1 MTTYQDPPL
10 HSRRAARQGERN
22 DDASA
27 TASESAERAIAAGTA
42 VPLRGHASDA
52 EPLNYATT
60 SRPPLPQYDGQNLR
74 PRRTVESADHAD
86 LPPAEAMPNQ
96 DLPNYRSRDYSP
108 EGRRS
113 QPSWGP
119 QYGGVGDDG
128 TVEFHTQGREDVP
141 VTVPENAQVAQ
152 VVEPAAVEPTVV
164 APMPAEP
171 TAAPVATEYHPE
183 HTMTRRELRALRE
196 AGLITDVTDLSQ
208 PIPVQLPAVGETAVE
223 TSVPEAPASQAP
235 NAVEQVV
242 VEQVAAEQ
250 IAEAPTAEDA
260 PVQVPA
266 PAASAFDALI
276 AEAPA
281 AVTPFADPIPLVA
294 PAPQGSTRLDSAL
307 AEFDALAAGREPL
320 LPVPDAPAP
329 VTGRRSAGPLLAD
342 DVVAHAEP
350 AVETAPEAPGAAEL
364 FPQPTPLPPSTE
376 GLSAF
381 DALFQPPSAAIPI
394 VVALPVDAEVEHHD
408 VVEAE
413 IEPEPAAEAA
423 APSTDAE
430 PRQIDP
436 LLTAPAPQGAP
447 ALVPPPPSYPTPV
460 DLPAPPATPSAVVAS
475 SNPFFVAAPP
485 QSPAVESPTIGA
497 SALEQPPVERPV
509 MHHPST
515 EQAVDA
521 TVGHWSTQAEI
532 DDAEQSNETTISRSV
547 GAGNTAITTSA
558 LVLPSVPDDAFGGP
572 LGDNGEI
579 LLTGSISLP
588 ESLSSLG
595 AHPSQ
600 LDESDLDHLLDPGDL
615 QVANTDSTPV
625 RAIRAVS
632 THTAS
637 GGIISPMKPKGT
649 RGFTILIIAASAMAV
664 VVVGLLV
671 AGLVSGTL

>member
-10 HSRRAARQGERN
+10 HSRRAARQGERA
-22 DDASA
+22 DAENTMSSA
-27 TASESAERAIAAGTA
+27 DRAIAAGTA
-42 VPLRGHASDA
+42 VPLNGHPSDA

-86 LPPAEAMPNQ
+86 LPPTEALPNQ
-96 DLPNYRSRDYSP
+96 DPPSYRSRDYSP

-113 QPSWGP
+113 APTWGP

-128 TVEFHTQGREDVP
+128 TVEFHTQGRENVP
-141 VTVPENAQVAQ
+141 VTIPENASAAHD
-152 VVEPAAVEPTVV
+152 VEPAA
-164 APMPAEP
+164 AEP
-171 TAAPVATEYHPE
+171 AALPSSAVGVSAPEPNMPEPITPVVEYHPE

-208 PIPVQLPAVGETAVE
+208 PIPVPLP
-223 TSVPEAPASQAP
+223 APASLEVVPHA
-235 NAVEQVV
+235 V
-242 VEQVAAEQ
+242 VEPGAGA
-250 IAEAPTAEDA
+250 
-260 PVQVPA
+260 PA
-266 PAASAFDALI
+266 PEAAALEEPAFEEPASVESVF
-276 AEAPA
+276 EAPA
-281 AVTPFADPIPLVA
+281 AVAPIADPIPLVA
-294 PAPQGSTRLDSAL
+294 PAPQTSTRLDSAL
-307 AEFDALAAGREPL
+307 AEFDALAAGREPII
-320 LPVPDAPAP
+320 PEPDAPVP
-329 VTGRRSAGPLLAD
+329 VTGRRAAAPLPAD
-342 DVVAHAEP
+342 DFVVAPEVSTSTP
-350 AVETAPEAPGAAEL
+350 SEAPSAAEL
-364 FPQPTPLPPSTE
+364 FPQPEPLPPSTE

-413 IEPEPAAEAA
+413 IEPEPVQELT
-423 APSTDAE
+423 APSL
-430 PRQIDP
+430 DP
-436 LLTAPAPQGAP
+436 LLSAPAPQGAP
-447 ALVPPPPSYPTPV
+447 ALVPPPAAYPTPV
-460 DLPAPPATPSAVVAS
+460 DLPAPTASPVVATP
-475 SNPFFVAAPP
+475 NPFLVAPRTGDEVTV
-485 QSPAVESPTIGA
+485 PASEPG
-497 SALEQPPVERPV
+497 
-509 MHHPST
+509 
-515 EQAVDA
+515 
-521 TVGHWSTQAEI
+521 VGHWTTQAEI
-532 DDAEQSNETTISRSV
+532 DDAEQVNETTISRSV

-558 LVLPSVPDDAFGGP
+558 LVLPSVPDAAFGGP
-572 LGDNGEI
+572 LGDGGEI

-600 LDESDLDHLLDPGDL
+600 LDESDLDHLLDPGDH

-637 GGIISPMKPKGT
+637 GGIISPTKPKGT
-649 RGFTILIIAASAMAV
+649 RGFTILIIAASVMAV

>member
-10 HSRRAARQGERN
+10 HSRRAARQGERA
-22 DDASA
+22 DAEGTMSA
-27 TASESAERAIAAGTA
+27 TERAIAAGTA
-42 VPLRGHASDA
+42 VPLNGHVSDA

-74 PRRTVESADHAD
+74 PRRTVESVDQAD
-86 LPPAEAMPNQ
+86 LPPVEALPNQ
-96 DLPNYRSRDYSP
+96 DQPSYRSRDYSP

-128 TVEFHTQGREDVP
+128 TVDFHTQGRENVP
-141 VTVPENAQVAQ
+141 VTVPENAPVAQ
-152 VVEPAAVEPTVV
+152 IDEASPVDAPLAAQPASESS
-164 APMPAEP
+164 AP
-171 TAAPVATEYHPE
+171 APVEYHPE

-208 PIPVQLPAVGETAVE
+208 PIPVQMPAAAVAAAP
-223 TSVPEAPASQAP
+223 VPEAR
-235 NAVEQVV
+235 
-242 VEQVAAEQ
+242 
-250 IAEAPTAEDA
+250 AEAPTADA
-260 PVQVPA
+260 PTTETPAAETPALDLPAADAA
-266 PAASAFDALI
+266 PAEAAAPEASVFDTLI
-276 AEAPA
+276 TEAPA
-281 AVTPFADPIPLVA
+281 AVAPFADPIPLIA

-320 LPVPDAPAP
+320 LPEPHAPAP
-329 VTGRRSAGPLLAD
+329 VTGRRSAGPLPAD
-342 DVVAHAEP
+342 DSVAAEP
-350 AVETAPEAPGAAEL
+350 TAQTMFEAPAAAEL
-364 FPQPTPLPPSTE
+364 FPQPAPLPPSTE

-381 DALFQPPSAAIPI
+381 DALFQPPSAAIPV
-394 VVALPVDAEVEHHD
+394 VVALPVDADVDHDD
-408 VVEAE
+408 VVEAQL
-413 IEPEPAAEAA
+413 EPELSAEEPSAPA
-423 APSTDAE
+423 PTQSE
-430 PRQIDP
+430 PDPIDL

-447 ALVPPPPSYPTPV
+447 ALVPPPPTYPTPV
-460 DLPAPPATPSAVVAS
+460 DLPAPPATQSPVVAS

-485 QSPAVESPTIGA
+485 AA
-497 SALEQPPVERPV
+497 APVEQVPV
-509 MHHPST
+509 EQASVAQAPV
-515 EQAVDA
+515 EQAVAPQHPVDQA
-521 TVGHWSTQAEI
+521 VGHWSTQAEI
-532 DDAEQSNETTISRSV
+532 DDAVQANEATISRSV

-558 LVLPSVPDDAFGGP
+558 LVLPSVPDDAFGRP

-637 GGIISPMKPKGT
+637 GGIISPTKPKGT
-649 RGFTILIIAASAMAV
+649 RGFTILIIAASVMAV